1 MFSILSVIFLALVVF
16 PKWVKKADNRM
27 STTVLPIAFLV
38 LYSAGILLLLNT
50 AHNGGRLVHE
60 FGVRAMVS
68 APAADTNAAMP
79 AKSERELERD

>member
-1 MFSILSVIFLALVVF
+1 
-16 PKWVKKADNRM
+16 
-27 STTVLPIAFLV
+27 
-38 LYSAGILLLLNT
+38 LLNT